1 MRQQQT
7 LSKSA
12 FFSGIGLHSG
22 SLTSIAIHPAPPNTG
37 IIFVKQIG
45 DQMAS
50 CPATIQYLAQT
61 DHCTT
66 LQSGDF
72 QVQTVEH
79 ILSALAGLEI
89 DNAYVEV
96 QGNEIPAAD
105 GSAAPFVE
113 NLEDCGYTL
122 QEEPR
127 NYIKIVQPI
136 HVEDGERSITV
147 LPAALPR
154 ISYFI
159 DFPHPLIQQQNFQH
173 SCTPHEFARNIAAA
187 RTFAFRQ
194 EVEFLWSRGLGL
206 GGSLNNTV
214 VFSESGLVNKDEL
227 RFQNECVRHKALD
240 FIGDLSLIGAPI
252 IGHFEAKRAGHL
264 LHTQLVQAILDNPD
278 KWIML
283 NAGKIEQSEILNRT
297 TSTSNTPSLTE
308 LQPAF
313 LSV

>member
-1 MRQQQT
+1 M
-7 LSKSA
+7 
-12 FFSGIGLHSG
+12 
-22 SLTSIAIHPAPPNTG
+22 AIHPAPPNTG
-37 IIFVKQIG
+37 IIFVKQTEEQIV
-45 DQMAS
+45 A
-50 CPATIQYLAQT
+50 CPGTIQFLRQT

-66 LQSGDF
+66 LQAEDF

-113 NLEDCGYTL
+113 ILEECGL
-122 QEEPR
+122 VFQDAIR
-127 NYIKIVQPI
+127 SYIKIVQPI
-136 HVEDGERSITV
+136 QVEDEQRSISV

-154 ISYFI
+154 ISYSI
-159 DFPHPLIQQQNFQH
+159 DFPHPLIQQQDYEH
-173 SCTPHEFARNIAAA
+173 SCTPQEFTKSIAAA
-187 RTFAFRQ
+187 RTFAFRH

-214 VFSESGLVNKDEL
+214 VFSESSLVNEEPL
-227 RFQNECVRHKALD
+227 RFIDECVRHKVLD
-240 FIGDLSLIGAPI
+240 LIGDLSLIGFPI
-252 IGHFEAKRAGHL
+252 IGHIQAKRAGHL
-264 LHTQLVQAILDNPD
+264 LHTKLVQAILDNPD

-283 NAGKIEQSEILNRT
+283 NAGNTDKSDILHRTSER
-297 TSTSNTPSLTE
+297 SSSLPLLE